1 MAAVLRQP
9 LAAKGQPLATRGHH
23 QLGQPL
29 AAKVEAAAVVAHSQA
44 TQLQHYHLD
53 WSQLVLMFPA
63 RPLGKLS
70 PACPLGI
77 VQRQPLAAW
86 PTSQKG
92 QQHSGVS
99 RTWLHTWM
107 LFLLG
112 IWAQP

>member
-1 MAAVLRQP
+1 MAAVLGQPLAATDQP
-9 LAAKGQPLATRGHH
+9 LAAKGHH

-53 WSQLVLMFPA
+53 WNHLVLPPPV
-63 RPLGKLS
+63 RPLGM
-70 PACPLGI
+70 
-77 VQRQPLAAW
+77 VQRQPVAAW
-86 PTSQKG
+86 PTSHKG
-92 QQHSGVS
+92 QQHNGVS